1 MMDLMIF
8 ELNVAICIDIDK
20 KLLDNV
26 MMDCKHFIWP
36 QPSLL
41 QFTPSQV
48 NGLVKSVTCDGKKL
62 NTKGR
67 EIKPQTAAAVCS
79 WLNRRNH
86 EVSFISI
93 NITLVFCY

>member
-1 MMDLMIF
+1 
-8 ELNVAICIDIDK
+8 
-20 KLLDNV
+20 

-67 EIKPQTAAAVCS
+67 EIKPQTTADVCS
-79 WLNRRNH
+79 G
-86 EVSFISI
+86 
-93 NITLVFCY
+93 